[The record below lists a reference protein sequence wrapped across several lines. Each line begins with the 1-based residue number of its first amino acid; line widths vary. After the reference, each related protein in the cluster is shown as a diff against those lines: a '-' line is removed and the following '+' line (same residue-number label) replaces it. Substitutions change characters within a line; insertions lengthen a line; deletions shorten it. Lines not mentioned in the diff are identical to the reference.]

1 MFFLSLMYF
10 KMHFPLLK
18 LSFQQPLLQ
27 SSMSNDPSEI
37 FLIFQIGA
45 QETFLF
51 LSVENNCA
59 ANNTVKIRDTNFK
72 HCKTME
78 QR

>member
-1 MFFLSLMYF
+1 
-10 KMHFPLLK
+10 
-18 LSFQQPLLQ
+18 
-27 SSMSNDPSEI
+27 MSNDPSEI